1 MRRMF
6 VASVALLGMMTVAEA
21 QNYHRHRYNPP
32 PRHHHHNHRPKQHNV
47 MPWVAG
53 GLALGILGAMTY
65 DAWGRPI
72 HQPRCW
78 DEMIGYDRYGR
89 QVWERYCQ

>member
-6 VASVALLGMMTVAEA
+6 VASIALLGMMTVAEA

-32 PRHHHHNHRPKQHNV
+32 PRQHHHRNV
-47 MPWVAG
+47 APWVAG

-65 DAWGRPI
+65 DAWGRPV
-72 HQPRCW
+72 QPRCW
-78 DEMIGYDRYGR
+78 DEMLGYDRYGR
-89 QVWERYCQ
+89 VVWERYCR

>member
-1 MRRMF
+1 MRRIF

-21 QNYHRHRYNPP
+21 QNYHHRHNPP
-32 PRHHHHNHRPKQHNV
+32 HRHHYNHRPKQHNV

-53 GLALGILGAMTY
+53 GLALGLLGVMTY
-65 DAWGRPI
+65 DAWGRPVRP
-72 HQPRCW
+72 HCW

-89 QVWERYCQ
+89 QVWQRYCQ

>member
-6 VASVALLGMMTVAEA
+6 VASIALLGMMTVAEA

-32 PRHHHHNHRPKQHNV
+32 PRYHQHNHRPKQHNV

-53 GLALGILGAMTY
+53 GLALGLLGAMTY
-65 DAWGRPI
+65 DAWGRPV
-72 HQPRCW
+72 QPRCW
-78 DEMIGYDRYGR
+78 DEMLGYDRYGR
-89 QVWERYCQ
+89 EVWERYCR